1 METAAAPRKA
11 TLACPHCGRMNRVD
25 LARAA
30 DGPKC
35 GECKRAIPLD
45 RPLRLTDA
53 TFDRVVADS
62 AVPVVVDFYADWCGP
77 CKMMAPIVDKVAA
90 ERAGKALLAKVDTES
105 NPGLARRFS
114 IASIPTT
121 ISFRGGAEVGRRM
134 GAMPKSQLDA
144 MVDQALA
151 RGG

>member
-11 TLACPHCGRMNRVD
+11 TLACPHCGRLNRVD

-30 DGPKC
+30 DGPRC
-35 GECKRAIPLD
+35 GECQRPIRLD
-45 RPLRLTDA
+45 RPLHLTDA
-53 TFDRVVADS
+53 TFDRVINDS

-90 ERAGKALLAKVDTES
+90 ERMGTALLAKLDTEA
-105 NPGLARRFS
+105 NREIARRFS
-114 IASIPTT
+114 ISSIPLT
-121 ISFRGGAEVGRRM
+121 IAFQGGREVARRL
-134 GAMPKSQLDA
+134 GAMPKSHLDA
-144 MVDQALA
+144 LVDQALA